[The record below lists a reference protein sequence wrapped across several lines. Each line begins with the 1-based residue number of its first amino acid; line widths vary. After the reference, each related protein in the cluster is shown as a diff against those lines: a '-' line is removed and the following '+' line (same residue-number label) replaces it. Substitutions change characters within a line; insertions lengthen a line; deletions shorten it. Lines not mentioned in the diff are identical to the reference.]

1 MSANGT
7 AVAVSQNVSFAEM
20 QRLAASIVKS
30 NMFGIKDVDQAVALM
45 SIAVAEGRH
54 PATIA
59 RDFDIIQ
66 GRQVKKAEAM
76 QRDSLAAGMRIEW
89 HENTDEACEATF
101 SHPHG
106 GTVRIRW
113 DIARAQRAGLTNK
126 DNWKRYPRS
135 MLRARVISEGCR
147 TVCPMATSGMY
158 TPEEAVDMEPVNVT
172 PPQRIDEAV
181 ASVAA
186 AHPLTE
192 DERFDHVLGMQEATD
207 AASLRS
213 AFSAAWKHA
222 SEAKDESS
230 KCLFKAT
237 YDGLKPAAEVT
248 P

>member
-1 MSANGT
+1 MNRNGT

-20 QRLAASIVKS
+20 QRLAASLVKS
-30 NMFGIKDVDQAVALM
+30 NMFGIKDVDQALALM

-54 PATIA
+54 PATVA

-66 GRQVKKAEAM
+66 GRQAKKAEAM

-101 SHPHG
+101 SHPTG

-113 DIARAQRAGLTNK
+113 DMARAQRAGLTGK
-126 DNWKRYPRS
+126 DNWKKYPRS

-158 TPEEAVDMEPVNVT
+158 TPEEAVMMEPVNIT
-172 PPQRIDEAV
+172 PPQSIDDAVAAVAATNALTEEERAEHLRDMHEAGDEA
-181 ASVAA
+181 
-186 AHPLTE
+186 
-192 DERFDHVLGMQEATD
+192 G
-207 AASLRS
+207 LRA

-222 SEAKDESS
+222 QTARDDAAAK
-230 KCLFKAT
+230 LFKAT
-237 YDGLKPAAEVT
+237 YDGLKAPEVA

>member
-1 MSANGT
+1 MMTT
-7 AVAVSQNVSFAEM
+7 AVTVAQNVSFAEM

-89 HENTDEACEATF
+89 HENSDDACEATF

-126 DNWKRYPRS
+126 DNWKKYPRS

-172 PPQRIDEAV
+172 PPQKIDAAVAAVVATHALTDEERQEHLRSMHEAGDEA
-181 ASVAA
+181 
-186 AHPLTE
+186 
-192 DERFDHVLGMQEATD
+192 G
-207 AASLRS
+207 LRA

-222 SEAKDESS
+222 KEARDEAAAN
-230 KCLFKAT
+230 LFKAT
-237 YDGLKPAAEVT
+237 YDGLKAPEAA

>member
-1 MSANGT
+1 MNRNGT

-20 QRLAASIVKS
+20 QRLAASLVKS
-30 NMFGIKDVDQAVALM
+30 NMFGIKDVDQALALM

-54 PATIA
+54 PATVA

-66 GRQVKKAEAM
+66 GRQAKKAEAM

-101 SHPHG
+101 SHPTG

-113 DIARAQRAGLTNK
+113 DMARAQRAGLTGK
-126 DNWKRYPRS
+126 DNWKKYPRS

-158 TPEEAVDMEPVNVT
+158 TPEEAVMMEPVNIT
-172 PPQRIDEAV
+172 PPQSIDDAVAAVAATNALTEEERQEHLRDMHEAGDEA
-181 ASVAA
+181 
-186 AHPLTE
+186 
-192 DERFDHVLGMQEATD
+192 G
-207 AASLRS
+207 LRA

-222 SEAKDESS
+222 QTARDDAAAK
-230 KCLFKAT
+230 LFKAT
-237 YDGLKPAAEVT
+237 YDGLKAPEVA

>member
-1 MSANGT
+1 MTTT
-7 AVAVSQNVSFAEM
+7 AVTVAQNVSFAEM
-20 QRLAASIVKS
+20 QRLAASMVKS
-30 NMFGIKDVDQAVALM
+30 NMFGIKDIDQAIALM

-89 HENTDEACEATF
+89 HELSDEACEATF

-106 GTVRIRW
+106 GTARIRW
-113 DIARAQRAGLTNK
+113 DMARAQRAGLTNK
-126 DNWKRYPRS
+126 DNWKKYPRS
-135 MLRARVISEGCR
+135 MLRARTISEGCR

-172 PPQRIDEAV
+172 PPQKIDAAVAAVAATHALTEEERAEHLRDMHEAGDEA
-181 ASVAA
+181 
-186 AHPLTE
+186 
-192 DERFDHVLGMQEATD
+192 G
-207 AASLRS
+207 LRA
-213 AFSAAWKHA
+213 AFSAAWRHA
-222 SEAKDESS
+222 TEAKDEQA
-230 KCLFKAT
+230 KALFKAT
-237 YDGLKPAAEVT
+237 YDGLKAPEAT

>member
-1 MSANGT
+1 MTT
-7 AVAVSQNVSFAEM
+7 AVTVAQNVSFAEM

-89 HENTDEACEATF
+89 HENSDDACEATF

-126 DNWKRYPRS
+126 DNWKKYPRS

-172 PPQRIDEAV
+172 PPQRIDDAV
-181 ASVAA
+181 KAVVATHA
-186 AHPLTE
+186 LTD
-192 DERFDHVLGMQEATD
+192 DERQDH
-207 AASLRS
+207 LRS
-213 AFSAAWKHA
+213 MHEAGDEAGLRAAFSAAWKHA
-222 SEAKDESS
+222 KEARDDAAAA
-230 KCLFKAT
+230 LFKAT
-237 YDGLKPAAEVT
+237 YDGLKAPEVT

>member
-1 MSANGT
+1 MTT
-7 AVAVSQNVSFAEM
+7 AVTVAQNVSFAEM

-89 HENTDEACEATF
+89 HENSDDACEATF

-126 DNWKRYPRS
+126 DNWKKYPRS

-172 PPQRIDEAV
+172 PPQRIDDAV
-181 ASVAA
+181 AAVVATHA
-186 AHPLTE
+186 LT
-192 DERFDHVLGMQEATD
+192 DEERQDH
-207 AASLRS
+207 LRS
-213 AFSAAWKHA
+213 MHEAGDEAGLRAAFSAAWKHA
-222 SEAKDESS
+222 KEARDDAAAA
-230 KCLFKAT
+230 LFKAT
-237 YDGLKPAAEVT
+237 YDGLKAPEVA

>member
-1 MSANGT
+1 MTT
-7 AVAVSQNVSFAEM
+7 AVTVAQNVSFAEM

-89 HENTDEACEATF
+89 HENSDDACEATF

-126 DNWKRYPRS
+126 DNWKKYPRS

-158 TPEEAVDMEPVNVT
+158 TPEEAGDMEPVNVT
-172 PPQRIDEAV
+172 PPQKIDAAV
-181 ASVAA
+181 AAVAA
-186 AHPLTE
+186 THALSE
-192 DERFDHVLGMQEATD
+192 DERAEHLRDMHEAGD
-207 AASLRS
+207 EAGLRA

-222 SEAKDESS
+222 REAKDDAAAAF
-230 KCLFKAT
+230 FKQT
-237 YDGLKPAAEVT
+237 YDGLKAPEVT

>member
-1 MSANGT
+1 MTT
-7 AVAVSQNVSFAEM
+7 AVTVAQNVSFAEM

-89 HENTDEACEATF
+89 HENSDDACEATF

-126 DNWKRYPRS
+126 DNWKKYPRS

-158 TPEEAVDMEPVNVT
+158 TLEEAVDMEPVNVT
-172 PPQRIDEAV
+172 PPQRIDDAV
-181 ASVAA
+181 AAVVATHA
-186 AHPLTE
+186 LT
-192 DERFDHVLGMQEATD
+192 DEERQDH
-207 AASLRS
+207 LRS
-213 AFSAAWKHA
+213 MHEAGDEAGLRAAFSAAWKHA
-222 SEAKDESS
+222 KEARDDAAAA
-230 KCLFKAT
+230 LFKAT
-237 YDGLKPAAEVT
+237 YDGLKAPEVA

>member
-1 MSANGT
+1 MMTT
-7 AVAVSQNVSFAEM
+7 AVTVAQNVSFAEM

-89 HENTDEACEATF
+89 HENSDDACEATF

-126 DNWKRYPRS
+126 DNWKKYPRS

-158 TPEEAVDMEPVNVT
+158 TPEEAVDMEPVNVA
-172 PPQRIDEAV
+172 PPQKIDAAVAAVVATHALTDEERQEHLRSMHEAGDEA
-181 ASVAA
+181 
-186 AHPLTE
+186 
-192 DERFDHVLGMQEATD
+192 G
-207 AASLRS
+207 LRA

-222 SEAKDESS
+222 KEARDDAAAS
-230 KCLFKAT
+230 LFKQT
-237 YDGLKPAAEVT
+237 YDGLKAPEVV